1 MILHS
6 LMLKQTFLDDIDYD
20 IVTFFSDGM
29 GPVTIDLDNI
39 NLDDGNFDD
48 DDDDDDDDHHPETIV
63 LIRLIAWCNRYKQ
76 RQTCKKR

>member
-6 LMLKQTFLDDIDYD
+6 LMLKQTFLDDINYD

-39 NLDDGNFDD
+39 YFDDGNFDD
-48 DDDDDDDDHHPETIV
+48 DDHPETIV
-63 LIRLIAWCNRYKQ
+63 LIRLIAWCSRYKQ

>member
-1 MILHS
+1 
-6 LMLKQTFLDDIDYD
+6 
-20 IVTFFSDGM
+20 M

-48 DDDDDDDDHHPETIV
+48 DDHHPDIV
-63 LIRLIAWCNRYKQ
+63 LIRLISWCNRYKQ

>member
-1 MILHS
+1 
-6 LMLKQTFLDDIDYD
+6 
-20 IVTFFSDGM
+20 M

-48 DDDDDDDDHHPETIV
+48 DDDHHPETIV
-63 LIRLIAWCNRYKQ
+63 LIRLISWCNRYKQ

>member
-1 MILHS
+1 
-6 LMLKQTFLDDIDYD
+6 
-20 IVTFFSDGM
+20 M

-48 DDDDDDDDHHPETIV
+48 DDDAAAHAHHPETIV